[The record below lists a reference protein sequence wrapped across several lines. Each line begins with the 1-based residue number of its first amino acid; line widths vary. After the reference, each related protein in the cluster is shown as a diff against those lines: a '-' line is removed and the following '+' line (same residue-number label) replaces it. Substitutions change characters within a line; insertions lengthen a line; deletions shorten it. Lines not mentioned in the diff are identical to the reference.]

1 MEIRLQKVLA
11 DAGVASR
18 RKAEEMILE
27 GRVMVDGRVVR
38 TLGSKVD
45 PEKSEVIVD
54 GEAITQQKTKIYLAL
69 NKPRG
74 ILSTLSDPENR
85 PHLGDL
91 LRDRPERLFHVG
103 RLDKESEGLL
113 LLTNDGDLAHR
124 ATHPS
129 FSLPKNYLLEIKGAV
144 SREVI
149 EAFRNGI
156 ELDDGMA
163 KVDKLTVLPGQPG
176 RTLFDVV
183 IHDGRNQILRRMA
196 AAAELT
202 VERLIR
208 IGMGPIK
215 LGELTPGKWREI
227 QGAELLSLQKALA
240 IKL

>member
-1 MEIRLQKVLA
+1 MEIRLQKILA

-18 RKAEEMILE
+18 RKSEELILD
-27 GRVMVDGRVVR
+27 GRVMVDGKTIR
-38 TLGSKVD
+38 TLGSKFD
-45 PEKSEVIVD
+45 PEKSEVMVD
-54 GEAITQQKTKIYLAL
+54 GEAINRQKTKIYLAL

-91 LRDRPERLFHVG
+91 LRDRHERLFHVG
-103 RLDKESEGLL
+103 RLDKDSEGLL
-113 LLTNDGDLAHR
+113 LLTNDGELAHR

-129 FSLPKNYLLEIKGAV
+129 FSLPKNYLLEIKGTV

-149 EAFRNGI
+149 DGFRNGI

-176 RTLFDVV
+176 RTIFDVT

-196 AAAELT
+196 AASDLT

-227 QGAELLSLQKALA
+227 KGAELLSLQNALT
-240 IKL
+240 IK

>member
-1 MEIRLQKVLA
+1 MEQRLQKVMA
-11 DAGVASR
+11 EAGVASR
-18 RKAEEMILE
+18 RKAEEMILA
-27 GRVMVDGRVVR
+27 GRVRVDGRVIR

-45 PEKSEVIVD
+45 PEKSEVEVD
-54 GEAITQQKTKIYLAL
+54 GEVITQKKSNIYLAL

-74 ILSTLSDPENR
+74 ILSTLSDPEGR

-91 LRDRPERLFHVG
+91 LQDRHERLFHVG

-113 LLTNDGDLAHR
+113 LLTNDGNLAHR

-129 FSLPKNYLLEIKGAV
+129 FSLPKNYLLEIRGMV
-144 SREVI
+144 SKEI
-149 EAFRNGI
+149 AEAFRNGV

-196 AAAELT
+196 SATDLT
-202 VERLIR
+202 IERLIR

-227 QGAELLSLQKALA
+227 NGAELLSLQKALA
-240 IKL
+240 IN

>member
-1 MEIRLQKVLA
+1 MEIRLQKILA

-27 GRVMVDGRVVR
+27 GRVKVDGKVIRV
-38 TLGSKVD
+38 LGSKVD
-45 PEKSEVIVD
+45 PNKSEVEVD
-54 GEAITQQKTKIYLAL
+54 GELIHQQKSKIYLAL

-91 LRDRPERLFHVG
+91 LQDRRERLFHVG

-129 FSLPKNYLLEIKGAV
+129 FSLPKNYLLELRGGV
-144 SREVI
+144 SKEI
-149 EAFRNGI
+149 ADAFRQGI

-196 AAAELT
+196 EATGLT
-202 VERLIR
+202 IERLIR

-227 QGAELLSLQKALA
+227 KGAELLSLQKALS
-240 IKL
+240 INH

>member
-1 MEIRLQKVLA
+1 MEERLQKVIA
-11 DAGVASR
+11 EAGIASR
-18 RKAEEMILE
+18 RRAEELILA
-27 GRVMVDGRVVR
+27 GRVRVNGRVIR
-38 TLGSKVD
+38 ELGTK
-45 PEKSEVIVD
+45 VD
-54 GEAITQQKTKIYLAL
+54 GENSEVEVDGEVITKKTSKIYLAL

-91 LRDRPERLFHVG
+91 LQDRPERLFHVG

-113 LLTNDGDLAHR
+113 LLTNDGNLAHR

-129 FSLPKNYLLEIKGAV
+129 FSVPKNYLLELKGV
-144 SREVI
+144 VGKEVT
-149 EAFRNGI
+149 EAFRAGV
-156 ELDDGMA
+156 ELEDGVA
-163 KVDKLTVLPGQPG
+163 KVDKILVLPGQAG

-196 AAAELT
+196 AAT
-202 VERLIR
+202 GITIERLIR

-227 QGAELLSLQKALA
+227 KGAELLSLQKVLQL
-240 IKL
+240 K